1 MSFSDKIDKPH
12 PTSTIVIPSLT
23 AQRKSFL
30 VPDRQSRHEGRSSAQ
45 LPARMEKSA
54 QLSHNLAQFSI
65 AYSGTPV
72 QTKLTI
78 GEPGDRYEQ
87 EADRVAQQVMSA
99 NQTQATQGRL
109 QRQEMP
115 QEEELQTK
123 PILSRITS
131 SLQRQEEEEE
141 EEMQMKPEVQR
152 QEEEEEEEVQTKSM
166 VQTARGGHKSDLEQ
180 NLSSSRGGGR
190 PLPDETRT
198 FMESRFG
205 ADFSQVK
212 VHDDSKANQMS
223 QSIQAQAFTHG
234 KDIYFNSG
242 RYSPETN
249 EGKTLLAHELTHVVQ
264 QTGEQ

>member
-1 MSFSDKIDKPH
+1 
-12 PTSTIVIPSLT
+12 
-23 AQRKSFL
+23 
-30 VPDRQSRHEGRSSAQ
+30 
-45 LPARMEKSA
+45 MEKSA

-72 QTKLTI
+72 QTKLTV

-87 EADRVAQQVMSA
+87 EADRVAAQVMSM
-99 NQTQATQGRL
+99 NQSQAAQGRV
-109 QRQEMP
+109 QRQGMGK
-115 QEEELQTK
+115 EEELQTK
-123 PILSRITS
+123 PIVSRITS
-131 SLQRQEEEEE
+131 SLQRQGMPEEEEKE

-152 QEEEEEEEVQTKSM
+152 QEEEEEKEVQTKSM
-166 VQTARGGHKSDLEQ
+166 VQTAGGGHKTDLEHS
-180 NLSSSRGGGR
+180 LSSSRGGGSSLR
-190 PLPDETRT
+190 DETRT

-212 VHDDSKANQMS
+212 VHDDSQANQMS

-264 QTGEQ
+264 QTGER